1 MEFVTRGP
9 QEIVF
14 GCGAVAQL
22 AERATA
28 LGAAPM
34 LVVGSGAL
42 RASGRLDGLLGA
54 LAAAGLRTSLFEGVE
69 SDPSVQTVDRGRAA
83 FVREGCDCVLA
94 VGGGSVL
101 DVAKAIAGLARED
114 GPTAEFVAGRAIRAE
129 AYPVVA
135 APTTSGTGSEV
146 THVSVLTDPER
157 RLKASIRTDGMMPRV
172 ALVDPELTLSMSPE
186 TTAHTGLD
194 AFVQAIESYLSLGAN
209 PFSDALALDAAVRIG
224 EWIRAAYQDGSD
236 LEAREHMACGSM
248 MAGLALASARLG
260 LVHGIA
266 HPLGALYGLPHGKAC
281 ALLLPHVLEFNAP
294 VCDSKMAQLSR
305 ALGVSQRSSDV
316 EAAYSLVVWTR
327 ELCAELGCWMAFGD
341 FGLREEDFDEIIE
354 ATLASGSTKSNPRK
368 VKAEDVRRLL
378 RGAM

>member
-1 MEFVTRGP
+1 MEFTVRGP

-14 GCGAVAQL
+14 GPGVIAQL
-22 AERATA
+22 PRRAAA
-28 LGAAPM
+28 LGTRP
-34 LVVGSGAL
+34 LVVVGRGAL
-42 RASGRLDGLLGA
+42 RVSGRLDSLLSGLQQ
-54 LAAAGLRTSLFEGVE
+54 AGLTPTVFEGIE
-69 SDPSVQTVDRGRAA
+69 ADPSVQTVDRGRQVFAKAA
-83 FVREGCDCVLA
+83 CDSVIA
-94 VGGGSVL
+94 VGGGSVM
-101 DVAKAIAGLARED
+101 DVGKAVAGLARETA
-114 GPTAEFVAGRAIRAE
+114 PTAEFVAGRAIE
-129 AYPVVA
+129 ADSYPVIA

-146 THVSVLTDPER
+146 THVSVLSDPGR
-157 RLKASIRTDGMMPRV
+157 RLKASIRAEGMMPRV
-172 ALVDPELTLSMSPE
+172 ALVDPELTLSVPPE

-194 AFVQAIESYLSLGAN
+194 AFVQAVESYLSLGAN

-224 EWIRAAYQDGSD
+224 QWLRTAYYDGSNT
-236 LEAREHMACGSM
+236 EAREHMACGSM

-294 VCDSKMAQLSR
+294 VCDAKMAQLAR

-327 ELCAELGCWMAFGD
+327 ELCAELGCWMPFRE
-341 FGLREEDFDEIIE
+341 FGLKEEDFEEIIQ

-368 VKAEDVRRLL
+368 VKAEDVARLL